1 MDSITSSSVKVK
13 VTASLDAELIKA
25 VDVYIKESKTKSRS
39 HLIED
44 VLRSWYKEQK
54 KQEIESQIEQYYL
67 SLSNEEQKEDR
78 QWRKIAAKSARH
90 LWKE

>member
-25 VDVYIKESKTKSRS
+25 VDVYIKESKTRSRS

-44 VLRSWYKEQK
+44 VLRNWYKEQK